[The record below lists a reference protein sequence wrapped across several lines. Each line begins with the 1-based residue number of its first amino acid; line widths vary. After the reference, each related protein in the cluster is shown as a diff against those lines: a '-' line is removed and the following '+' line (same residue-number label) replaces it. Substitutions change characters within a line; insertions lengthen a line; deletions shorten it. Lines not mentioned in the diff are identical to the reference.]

1 MGDILGQVE
10 RWRLYAVEL
19 RTQAESLSNAVAKDA
34 MLEMA
39 DSYDKLADRMK
50 KLAVKQPR
58 SA

>member
-1 MGDILGQVE
+1 MGDILSQVE

-19 RTQAESLSNAVAKDA
+19 RTQAEGLSNAVAKDA

-39 DSYDKLADRMK
+39 ESYDKLADRME
-50 KLAVKQPR
+50 KLAAKQSR